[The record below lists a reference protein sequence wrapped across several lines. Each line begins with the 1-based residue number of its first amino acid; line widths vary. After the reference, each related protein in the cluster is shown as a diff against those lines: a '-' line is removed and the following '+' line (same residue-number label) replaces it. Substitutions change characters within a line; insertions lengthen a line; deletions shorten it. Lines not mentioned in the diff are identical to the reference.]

1 MLKVENLT
9 QGTTVVERGRIAD
22 NAWTR
27 FKGLIGVRE
36 LAEGD
41 GLAIIPCSGVH
52 CMFMS
57 IPIDVVYVDKEDRR
71 RSVGREYE
79 AVGCGSHAPGCALRN
94 RAADR
99 DDRPHPHPDGRPASS
114 GLLTRGNYQLA
125 PTRPRN
131 LFRGN
136 WSGRWTR
143 SIPFV
148 RREPCQALEGIDRH
162 A

>member
-57 IPIDVVYVDKEDRR
+57 IPIDVVYVDKEDRVVALDANMKPWA
-71 RSVGREYE
+71 VGRMRRGVRYVIELPTGTI
-79 AVGCGSHAPGCALRN
+79 ARTRTRTGDQLQVG
-94 RAADR
+94 
-99 DDRPHPHPDGRPASS
+99 
-114 GLLTRGNYQLA
+114 Y
-125 PTRPRN
+125 
-131 LFRGN
+131 
-136 WSGRWTR
+136 
-143 SIPFV
+143 
-148 RREPCQALEGIDRH
+148 
-162 A
+162 